1 MPLKVIESRAVRVKN
16 GKICSANPKNKKR
29 AATKKKN
36 AKFYRSASQV
46 PRSWYDKDGY
56 LKKKYRGR
64 VRLNPRPSKRVAKG
78 RKKTKRKAARR

>member
-1 MPLKVIESRAVRVKN
+1 MPLKVIKSRPVRVKN

-29 AATKKKN
+29 AAAKKKN
-36 AKFYRSASQV
+36 AKRIYRSASQV

-64 VRLNPRPSKRVAKG
+64 VRLNPRPSKRVAK
-78 RKKTKRKAARR
+78 KKTKRKAAKQ